1 MHMMNEKGNEMRD
14 TRTFIPVADMIAALN
29 RLPADAVLCVTQS
42 GYYCY
47 SDLADICFP
56 DPVDLDLDDDAA
68 APVGP
73 VYTIGHSHQSY

>member
-1 MHMMNEKGNEMRD
+1 MRD
-14 TRTFIPVADMIAALN
+14 TRTFIPVADMITALQ
-29 RLPADAVLCVTQS
+29 RLPADARLCVTQS

-56 DPVDLDLDDDAA
+56 DPVDITVDDDGIIAG
-68 APVGP
+68 GP